1 MKRHPSLQPL
11 SREHHL
17 VLAQARAIRWALSGR
32 AGTPREA
39 CAGFLAVWKGTIT
52 QHFVAE
58 ELWIL
63 PLISRR
69 EDAERMRDEHEKLRV
84 LAERLSHK
92 ESGAEPDREL
102 LSRLARG
109 LDDHIRWEERHL
121 FPAIE
126 ASTPPEKLREAGE
139 KLAAAEKTRLSASRG
154 RSERRY

>member
-32 AGTPREA
+32 GGTPREA
-39 CAGFLAVWKGTIT
+39 RATFLAVWKGLIA

-63 PLISRR
+63 PLIPRR
-69 EDAERMRDEHEKLRV
+69 EDVERMRDEHESLRA
-84 LAERLSHK
+84 LAERLSHT
-92 ESGAEPDREL
+92 ESGDEPDHEL
-102 LSRLARG
+102 LRRLARG

-126 ASTPPEKLREAGE
+126 SSTPPEMLREAGE

-154 RSERRY
+154 RSQRHS